1 MMNRHFGLRLA
12 GVCTLA
18 VLALLCITSV
28 HLVLAQAP
36 TDPALQGRLLRRSDG
51 TLYVYLDGVRYPVA
65 LAPLSDE
72 QINAIP
78 EGGLVV
84 ERLNDLFA
92 LGAPEATTTPAAS
105 GSSASLPTTPAAS
118 AAAAPATAAAPPPAD
133 STAPV
138 ASALAALVGKTTSLC
153 GFRGEPLS
161 VTVERAD
168 LVTGMDG
175 LPRALLVVTIT
186 NVGQRTSQVTAPVH
200 LQDDRG
206 RLYDQ
211 SSAGLNPDLT
221 TLARQLGIPSPAP
234 QELAPGLTRR
244 DLWAFAVAPDA
255 QQLTIVPDRLAPCG
269 SLPAPEITGP

>member
-1 MMNRHFGLRLA
+1 
-12 GVCTLA
+12 
-18 VLALLCITSV
+18 
-28 HLVLAQAP
+28 
-36 TDPALQGRLLRRSDG
+36 
-51 TLYVYLDGVRYPVA
+51 YPVA
-65 LAPLSDE
+65 PAPLSDE

-92 LGAPEATTTPAAS
+92 LSAPAATTTPAPTGTS
-105 GSSASLPTTPAAS
+105 TPPPTSPSSAG
-118 AAAAPATAAAPPPAD
+118 AAAPATAAAPPAD

-168 LVTGMDG
+168 LITGMDG
-175 LPRALLVVTIT
+175 LPRALLVVNIT

-221 TLARQLGIPSPAP
+221 T
-234 QELAPGLTRR
+234 
-244 DLWAFAVAPDA
+244 
-255 QQLTIVPDRLAPCG
+255 
-269 SLPAPEITGP
+269 

>member
-1 MMNRHFGLRLA
+1 MMNRQFGLRLA
-12 GVCTLA
+12 GSCTLA
-18 VLALLCITSV
+18 VLALLSVASV
-28 HLVLAQAP
+28 HFVLAQAP
-36 TDPALQGRLLRRSDG
+36 TDPGLQGRLLRRSDG

-65 LAPLSDE
+65 PAPLSDE

-78 EGGLVV
+78 EAGLIV
-84 ERLNDLFA
+84 ERLSDLFA
-92 LGAPEATTTPAAS
+92 LGAPAATTTPAPTGAS
-105 GSSASLPTTPAAS
+105 TPSPTSPSLAGSATPTSAT
-118 AAAAPATAAAPPPAD
+118 APPPAD

-138 ASALAALVGKTTSLC
+138 ASALAALVGKTTPLC

-175 LPRALLVVTIT
+175 LPRALLVVSVA
-186 NVGQRTSQVTAPVH
+186 NVGERTAQVTAPVH
-200 LQDDRG
+200 LRDERG

-234 QELAPGLTRR
+234 QELAPGLSRR

-255 QQLTIVPDRLAPCG
+255 QQLTIVPDPLAPCG
-269 SLPAPEITGP
+269 SLPPPGATRP